1 MKKYILRL
9 GICAG
14 LLAVLLLLTMLI
26 HNGMDAFV
34 VSRQPNQSTTV
45 EAPPT
50 VTMSDLTDLDDETDE
65 DQQQTPDNTTQTTTP
80 GTTTTPETTTP
91 ETTTP
96 ETTTP
101 ETTTPETTTP
111 ETTTPETT
119 TPETTTPETTT
130 PETTTPETTTPGT
143 TTTPETTTPE
153 TTTPG
158 TTTTP
163 ETTTPPAEDEKKKP
177 QGQAAPVVTFYNA
190 AGNAVT
196 IESFRDKP
204 VVLCY
209 WASWATG
216 SDDTLDL
223 INQYYAEYSEK
234 VHFVVIN
241 LTNAEKET
249 REAADAYLAEKNYA
263 FPVYYDT
270 DGVCR
275 TSYSVNTVP
284 TTFFL
289 EDDAYAVAY
298 SKGKLTKRVLL
309 AGIEYILK
317 EALS

>member
-1 MKKYILRL
+1 MKKYVLRL
-9 GICAG
+9 GLCAG
-14 LLAVLLLLTMLI
+14 LLAVLLLITMLI
-26 HNGMDAFV
+26 HNSMDEYV
-34 VSRQPNQSTTV
+34 VSKQPNQSTTV

-50 VTMSDLTDLDDETDE
+50 VTMSDLAELDNEEDEQE
-65 DQQQTPDNTTQTTTP
+65 DPSNTTQTTTP
-80 GTTTTPETTTP
+80 GTNTETTTPETNTETTTPGTNTETTTPETNTETTTPETNTETSTPGTNTETTTP

-111 ETTTPETT
+111 ETTTP
-119 TPETTTPETTT
+119 
-130 PETTTPETTTPGT
+130 
-143 TTTPETTTPE
+143 
-153 TTTPG
+153 
-158 TTTTP
+158 
-163 ETTTPPAEDEKKKP
+163 PAEEQKKP

-190 AGNAVT
+190 AGNAITV
-196 IESFRDKP
+196 ESFRDKP

-223 INQYYAEYSEK
+223 IAKYYAEYSDK

-241 LTNAEKET
+241 LTNSEKET
-249 REAADAYLAEKNYA
+249 REAADAFLADKNYP
-263 FPVYYDT
+263 FPIYYDT

-317 EALS
+317 AVQS

>member
-65 DQQQTPDNTTQTTTP
+65 DQQKAPDDTTQTTTP
-80 GTTTTPETTTP
+80 GT
-91 ETTTP
+91 
-96 ETTTP
+96 
-101 ETTTPETTTP
+101 
-111 ETTTPETT
+111 TTTPETT

-153 TTTPG
+153 TTTP
-158 TTTTP
+158 P
-163 ETTTPPAEDEKKKP
+163 VEDEKKKP
-177 QGQAAPVVTFYNA
+177 QGQDAPVVTFYNA

>member
-9 GICAG
+9 GLCAG
-14 LLAVLLLLTMLI
+14 LLAVLLLITMLI
-26 HNGMDAFV
+26 HNSMDDYV
-34 VSRQPNQSTTV
+34 VSKQPNQSTTV
-45 EAPPT
+45 QAPPT
-50 VTMSDLTDLDDETDE
+50 VTMSDLAELDNETEEEEQENPSD
-65 DQQQTPDNTTQTTTP
+65 TTQTTTP
-80 GTTTTPETTTP
+80 GTTTPGTTTPGTTTPETTTP

-119 TPETTTPETTT
+119 TPETTTP
-130 PETTTPETTTPGT
+130 PA
-143 TTTPETTTPE
+143 
-153 TTTPG
+153 

-163 ETTTPPAEDEKKKP
+163 ETTTPPAEEQKKP

-190 AGNAVT
+190 AGNAITV
-196 IESFRDKP
+196 ESFRDKP

-216 SDDTLDL
+216 SADTLDL
-223 INQYYAEYSEK
+223 IAKYYAEYSDK

-241 LTNAEKET
+241 LTNSEKET
-249 REAADAYLAEKNYA
+249 REAADAFLADKNYP
-263 FPVYYDT
+263 FPIYYDT

-275 TSYSVNTVP
+275 TSYAVNTVP

-309 AGIEYILK
+309 AGIAYILK
-317 EALS
+317 AVQS

>member
-14 LLAVLLLLTMLI
+14 LLTVLLLLTMLI
-26 HNGMDAFV
+26 HNSMDDYV
-34 VSRQPNQSTTV
+34 VSKQPNQSTTV

-50 VTMSDLTDLDDETDE
+50 VTMSDLTELDNEIDEE
-65 DQQQTPDNTTQTTTP
+65 EQENPANTTQ
-80 GTTTTPETTTP
+80 
-91 ETTTP
+91 
-96 ETTTP
+96 
-101 ETTTPETTTP
+101 
-111 ETTTPETT
+111 
-119 TPETTTPETTT
+119 TTTPETTT

-143 TTTPETTTPE
+143 TTPGTTTPGTTTPGTTTPETTTPE
-153 TTTPG
+153 TTTP
-158 TTTTP
+158 TPPPATTTP
-163 ETTTPPAEDEKKKP
+163 ETTTPETTTPTTPPAEEQKKP
-177 QGQAAPVVTFYNA
+177 QGQAAPVVAFYNA
-190 AGNAVT
+190 AGNAIT

-216 SDDTLDL
+216 STDTLDVL
-223 INQYYAEYSEK
+223 SKYYAEYSEK

-249 REAADAYLAEKNYA
+249 RESADAFLADKNYP
-263 FPVYYDT
+263 FPIYYDT

-275 TSYSVNTVP
+275 TSYAVNTVP

-317 EALS
+317 AVQS